1 MTVFDPQDEA
11 WLVVVGFV
19 TLVFL
24 TGVWV
29 LEVSY
34 NIPVLRVVD
43 IAVSSAL
50 TLLIGLIYYRQNDI
64 LDDQKEIAHMQTRI
78 LREQRSPLLVVTD
91 WTLQGVDASSVSAT
105 GVDTPETDGDV
116 FITRVINYGDSSA
129 TNAQVICLLV
139 SEPTSKGGVA
149 DEDESKVETTPST
162 RLNEY
167 TFRVND
173 LEIAEEYLQS
183 DAEKG
188 AVIPPRADDEL
199 ILKGNTGVSIRSTG
213 GLCPL
218 ARATRITVCQRTR
231 IARIGFVL
239 QYRTLHGQERYIELD
254 PGYEL
259 HPDTYAERDTIDL
272 DTIRDAETCDVGRI
286 VEQTDWDPPTVQGDG
301 GEGPSAGSG
310 IG

>member
-1 MTVFDPQDEA
+1 MTTFDPQDEA

-24 TGVWV
+24 SVV
-29 LEVSY
+29 FSLEILY
-34 NIPVLRVVD
+34 NIPVLRIID

-64 LDDQKEIAHMQTRI
+64 LDDQKEIAHKQTRI

-91 WTLQGVDASSVSAT
+91 WTLEGIDLSGGPTESVD
-105 GVDTPETDGDV
+105 DPEIDGDE

-129 TNAQVICLLV
+129 TNVRVVCLLV
-139 SEPTSKGGVA
+139 SEQPSKGGA
-149 DEDESKVETTPST
+149 APGDRSNGTRTPDI
-162 RLNEY
+162 RFDEY
-167 TFRVND
+167 TYRVND
-173 LEIAEEYLQS
+173 LEVAGEYLRS

-188 AVIPPRADDEL
+188 AVIPPSDEKTVTL
-199 ILKGNTGVSIRSTG
+199 NGNTGVSIRSTG

-218 ARATRITVCQRTR
+218 ARATRITVCHQGR

-239 QYRTLHGQERYIELD
+239 QYRTLHGQERYIKLD

-259 HPDTYAERDTIDL
+259 HPNTYAERDTIDL
-272 DTIRDAETCDVGRI
+272 DIILDAETCDVGRI
-286 VEQTDWDPPTVQGDG
+286 VEQSDWDPPMIQEAGR
-301 GEGPSAGSG
+301 EGPTADSRTD
-310 IG
+310 